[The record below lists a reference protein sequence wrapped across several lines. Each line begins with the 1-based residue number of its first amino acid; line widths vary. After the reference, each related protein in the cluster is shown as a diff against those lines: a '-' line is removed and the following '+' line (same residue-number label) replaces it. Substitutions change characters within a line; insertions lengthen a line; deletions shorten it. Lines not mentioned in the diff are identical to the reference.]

1 MDELM
6 ALFATQPTTT
16 IARALLGM
24 YLEHETPEG
33 TLGGYIVDCEA
44 YLGPDDLAAHSVGMR
59 NTPRVR
65 AMYQEPGTIYL
76 YTMHTHR
83 IVNFITQPKGI
94 PQGIMIRGLEPVDGI
109 DLMEQQ
115 RQKTGPDVA
124 NGPGKLVQALQIPAE
139 LYGES
144 IFTSPLHLVPERRRT
159 PKEILAL
166 PRIGIPNKGEWTQ
179 MPLRFAVDGNPYL
192 TNIRK
197 AAVQQDHGWLE
208 RRNSDGERNDID
220 LLRSAINE
228 KNLRL

>member
-24 YLEHETPEG
+24 YLEHETPVG
-33 TLGGYIVDCEA
+33 TVGGYIVDCEA

-76 YTMHTHR
+76 YAMHTHR

-109 DLMEQQ
+109 ALMEQQ

-124 NGPGKLVQALQIPAE
+124 TAPGNWYRHCRSPLSFMENRFLQARCIWFLSADVPQKKFWHCLGSVSQIKGNGPRCRFVLRWLA
-139 LYGES
+139 
-144 IFTSPLHLVPERRRT
+144 
-159 PKEILAL
+159 IL
-166 PRIGIPNKGEWTQ
+166 I
-179 MPLRFAVDGNPYL
+179 
-192 TNIRK
+192 
-197 AAVQQDHGWLE
+197 
-208 RRNSDGERNDID
+208 
-220 LLRSAINE
+220 
-228 KNLRL
+228 

>member
-6 ALFATQPTTT
+6 ALFVTQPTTT

-33 TLGGYIVDCEA
+33 TVGGYIVDCEA

-109 DLMEQQ
+109 ALMEQQ

-179 MPLRFAVDGNPYL
+179 MPLRFAVAGNPYL

-197 AAVQQDHGWLE
+197 TAVQQDHGWC
-208 RRNSDGERNDID
+208 
-220 LLRSAINE
+220 
-228 KNLRL
+228 